1 MNSLDFSILV
11 PYASLLP
18 AALKITIQIGVAG
31 FILATFISVIV
42 GCCRS
47 RKMPKIIEIILAI
60 YVEIFRGTP
69 LLVQLFFV
77 YYGMPSL
84 GFKIPPIAAAVITMG
99 LNSGSYLSE
108 HVRASIMAVDK
119 GQYEAAHMLG
129 YNSFQTNI
137 HIILPQAMRIAIP
150 SFMNGFSSIIK
161 ETSIVSVLPVI
172 ELTKL
177 GNQVYARTY
186 HPFEIYILLGV
197 IYFVL
202 TFSLTFLAKWLER
215 RASVWKQ

>member
-1 MNSLDFSILV
+1 MNKLDFTILV

-18 AALKITIQIGVAG
+18 AALKITIEIGVAG
-31 FILATFISVIV
+31 FMLGTLISIIV
-42 GCCRS
+42 GSCRS
-47 RKMPKIIEIILAI
+47 KKLPSIIQFILSI
-60 YVEIFRGTP
+60 YVEVFRGTP
-69 LLVQLFFV
+69 LLVKLFFV
-77 YYGMPSL
+77 YYGLPSL
-84 GFKIPPIAAAVITMG
+84 GIKLDPIVAAIVTMG

-108 HVRASIMAVDK
+108 NVRAAILAVDK

-137 HIILPQAMRIAIP
+137 HIVLPQAMRIAIP

-161 ETSIVSVLPVI
+161 ETSIVSVLPVV

-177 GNQVYARTY
+177 GNQVYAKTY
-186 HPFEIYILLGV
+186 HPFEIYILLGI

-202 TFSLTFLAKWLER
+202 TYSLTFFAKWLER
-215 RASVWKQ
+215 RASLWQQ

>member
-1 MNSLDFSILV
+1 MNSLDFAPLM
-11 PYASLLP
+11 PYAGLLP
-18 AALKITIQIGVAG
+18 AALKITMEIGIAG
-31 FILATFISVIV
+31 FVLALGIAIV
-42 GCCRS
+42 VGTLRS
-47 RKMPKIIEIILAI
+47 KKIPKIIGILLGL

-77 YYGMPSL
+77 YYGLPAIGL
-84 GFKIPPIAAAVITMG
+84 RLDPILAAILTMG

-108 HVRASIMAVDK
+108 NIRAAILSVER

-129 YNSFQTNI
+129 YTSMQTNL
-137 HIILPQAMRIAIP
+137 HIVLPQAMRIAIP
-150 SFMNGFSSIIK
+150 SLMNGFSSIIK

-177 GNQVYARTY
+177 GNQVYAKTY

-197 IYFVL
+197 IYFCL
-202 TFSLTFLAKWLER
+202 TYFLTFLAKWLER
-215 RASVWKQ
+215 RASKWQL

>member
-1 MNSLDFSILV
+1 MRKLDFSVII

-18 AALKITIQIGVAG
+18 AALKITIEIGVAG
-31 FILATFISVIV
+31 FVLGTFISIIV
-42 GCCRS
+42 GTCRS
-47 RKMPKIIEIILAI
+47 KKMPKIIEIVLGI
-60 YVEIFRGTP
+60 YVEVFRGTP

-77 YYGMPSL
+77 YYGLPSL
-84 GFKIPPIAAAVITMG
+84 GMRLEPILAAIITMG

-108 HVRASIMAVDK
+108 NVRASILAVDK

-129 YNSFQTNI
+129 FTPMQTNI
-137 HIILPQAMRIAIP
+137 HVVLPQAMRIAIP

-177 GNQVYARTY
+177 GNQVYAKTY

-197 IYFVL
+197 LYFLL
-202 TFSLTFLAKWLER
+202 TYSCTFFAKWLER
-215 RASVWKQ
+215 RASTWQQ

>member
-1 MNSLDFSILV
+1 MEKLDFSVLV

-18 AALKITIQIGVAG
+18 AALKITIEIGVAG
-31 FILATFISVIV
+31 FILATLISVIV

-47 RKMPKIIEIILAI
+47 RKMPRVIEIILSI

-84 GFKIPPIAAAVITMG
+84 GLRVPPLTAAIVTMG
-99 LNSGSYLSE
+99 FNSGSYLSE
-108 HVRASIMAVDK
+108 NVRASIMAIDK

-129 YNSFQTNI
+129 YNSLQTNI
-137 HIILPQAMRIAIP
+137 HIVLPQAMRIAIP
-150 SFMNGFSSIIK
+150 AFMNGFSSIIK

-186 HPFEIYILLGV
+186 HPFEIYIILGIV
-197 IYFVL
+197 YFVL
-202 TFSLTFLAKWLER
+202 TFSLTFFAKWLER

>member
-108 HVRASIMAVDK
+108 NVRASIMAVDK

-129 YNSFQTNI
+129 YHSFQTNI

>member
-1 MNSLDFSILV
+1 MNGLDFSPLL
-11 PYASLLP
+11 PYAGLLP
-18 AALKITIQIGVAG
+18 EALKITLEIGIAG
-31 FILATFISVIV
+31 FVLALVIAV
-42 GCCRS
+42 TAGTLRS
-47 RKMPKIIEIILAI
+47 RKLPGVIRFLLSF

-77 YYGMPSL
+77 YYGLPSA
-84 GFKIPPIAAAVITMG
+84 GFRLEPVTAAILTMG
-99 LNSGSYLSE
+99 LNSGAYLSE
-108 HVRASIMAVDK
+108 NVRASILAVDK

-129 YNSFQTNI
+129 YTPLQTSI
-137 HIILPQAMRIAIP
+137 HIVLPQAMRIAIP

-177 GNQVYARTY
+177 GNQVYAKTY

-197 IYFVL
+197 IYFCL
-202 TFSLTFLAKWLER
+202 TFSLTFLARRLER
-215 RASVWKQ
+215 RASKWQL